1 MLKNNLKIAYRNI
14 LKNKTYSFIKISG
27 FAIGIAAFIMIL
39 LFVQDELQYDRHYAQ
54 QDRIYRLLNVST
66 NPEFIQTQKESSTAV
81 KWMSFAAEIKD
92 VLDREYPEIEKS
104 ARMIS
109 RDWFLAGENQFRRAD
124 QTQSNFEENFMYAD
138 ASLLDIL
145 EIPMLYGT
153 QQEAL
158 SQPRSLVISKKIAD
172 KYFPNQDPV
181 GERVILN
188 ENMEEAYTIG
198 GVSENIIQSHVQY
211 DFILTMEGE
220 EFWPGEQTDWCCQNY
235 DVLVRLYPNVDVAA
249 LEEKL
254 LGVKEDYMIK
264 YNLDTQ
270 NPLAEIL
277 QKYRTFELQ
286 PIGDA
291 YLKSQ
296 GVFDSYQHGD
306 IRVVRLFGAI
316 AGFILLL
323 ACINFINLFTAKA
336 SNRAK
341 EVGVRKV
348 VGSVKSDLVRQFLTE
363 SSLYAAISIVIGA
376 ALSFFTLPFFN
387 RLADKSLELP
397 LLEWWFAPALLVL
410 TLFIGLLA
418 GTYPSFYL
426 SAFKPIHVLK
436 GELSRGSK
444 NTRLRSTMVVFQFV
458 VSIVLII
465 SAVVVYSQMQFILNR
480 KIGFDK
486 EQVLMVQGA
495 SALGDRSEAF
505 KQEVDRLLAVESVTS
520 SSSFP
525 VDGTMRNGNQWW
537 IEGQQNVNQGV
548 SGQNWR
554 VADNYL
560 STMKMKIVEG
570 RNFYEDSS
578 ADSISVIVN
587 QTMVKKL
594 GLDDPI
600 GKQIRNFRPWNIIG
614 VVEDFHYENMRAEIQ
629 PIVLF
634 SRSDNSA
641 IIAARIN
648 GNEMSKAVSEI
659 ENIWNEFMPNQGFR
673 YTFLDESYAEMY
685 EDTKRTGDIFAAC
698 AILAILIACL
708 GLFALITF
716 LAKQKSREIGIRKV
730 LGASVSSLVSLLSI
744 DFLKL
749 VLLAFVIAAPIAWY
763 AMNAWLDKFTY
774 SIHIQWWVFALA
786 GVAAIG
792 IAFFTVSFQSVKA
805 ALANPVKSLRNE

>member
-14 LKNKTYSFIKISG
+14 LKNKTYSFIKITG

-39 LFVQDELQYDRHYAQ
+39 LFVQDELKYDRQYVQ

-66 NPEFIQTQKESSTAV
+66 NPEFIEMQKESSSSV
-81 KWMSFAAEIKD
+81 KWMSFSAEIKD

-145 EIPMLYGT
+145 EIPMIYGT

-158 SQPRSLVISKKIAD
+158 SKPKSLVISKKIAD

-181 GERVILN
+181 GERIILN
-188 ENMEEAYTIG
+188 ENLEEAYTIG
-198 GVSENIIQSHVQY
+198 GVSENITQSHVQY
-211 DFILTMEGE
+211 DFILTLEGV
-220 EFWPGEQTDWCCQNY
+220 EFWPGEQTDWCCSNY
-235 DVLVRLYPNVDVAA
+235 DVLVRLYPNVEVAA

-270 NPLAEIL
+270 NPFAEIL

-286 PIGDA
+286 AVGDA

-296 GVFDSYQHGD
+296 AVFDNYQHGD

-316 AGFILLL
+316 AIFILLL

-348 VGSVKSDLVRQFLTE
+348 VGSTKSDLVRQFLTE
-363 SSLYAAISIVIGA
+363 SSLYAAISIAIGA
-376 ALSFFTLPFFN
+376 VLAFFTLPFFN
-387 RLADKSLELP
+387 RLTDKSLELP
-397 LLEWWFAPALLVL
+397 LIEWWFVPALFLL
-410 TLFIGLLA
+410 MLLIGFFA

-458 VSIVLII
+458 VSIVLIV

-495 SALGDRSEAF
+495 SALGEKSDAF
-505 KQEVDRLLAVESVTS
+505 KQEVDRLLAIESVTS

-525 VDGTMRNGNQWW
+525 IDGTLRNGNEWW
-537 IEGQQNVNQGV
+537 IDGQQNIKQGV
-548 SGQNWR
+548 GGQNWR

-560 STMKMKIVEG
+560 STMKMNIVEG
-570 RNFYEDSS
+570 RNFYENSS
-578 ADSISVIVN
+578 ADSTSVIIN
-587 QTMVKKL
+587 ETMAEKL
-594 GLDDPI
+594 GLENPI
-600 GKQIRNFRPWNIIG
+600 GQQIRNFRPWNIIG
-614 VVEDFHYENMRAEIQ
+614 VVEDFHYENMKTEIR
-629 PIVLF
+629 PLVLF
-634 SRSDNSA
+634 SRSDNS
-641 IIAARIN
+641 
-648 GNEMSKAVSEI
+648 
-659 ENIWNEFMPNQGFR
+659 
-673 YTFLDESYAEMY
+673 
-685 EDTKRTGDIFAAC
+685 
-698 AILAILIACL
+698 
-708 GLFALITF
+708 
-716 LAKQKSREIGIRKV
+716 
-730 LGASVSSLVSLLSI
+730 
-744 DFLKL
+744 
-749 VLLAFVIAAPIAWY
+749 
-763 AMNAWLDKFTY
+763 
-774 SIHIQWWVFALA
+774 
-786 GVAAIG
+786 
-792 IAFFTVSFQSVKA
+792 
-805 ALANPVKSLRNE
+805 